1 IFNDKSKIL
10 ILAIDLYILVANS
23 DTKVSLVRWSALR
36 DPFPGFKRPQVNHYL
51 SRDND
56 DDVETE
62 DPTSDDEGTYIFWF
76 SCFKKKKKKKSSGFQ
91 STLDFL
97 MRVKCEDLTNFVI
110 SLRSKVKSL
119 SL

>member
-36 DPFPGFKRPQVNHYL
+36 DPFHGFKRPQVNHYL

-62 DPTSDDEGTYIFWF
+62 DPTSDDEASKRVPLLSSINPTS
-76 SCFKKKKKKKSSGFQ
+76 SCFQ